1 MNFDELIECSRC
13 GSDAS
18 YQQKVNDKVI
28 LELCYG
34 CGFQSNSVMTSGSLF
49 LEEQL
54 PLLPDLYKSLIQE
67 EEDGKL
73 WMPTHIHVE
82 GTGSIF
88 ADGVSSDDWAWAGV
102 LAKEVEESE
111 KEILKGATYKSDM
124 TTIKHFPS
132 ERGFIDALS
141 YIGVLPE

>member
-1 MNFDELIECSRC
+1 
-13 GSDAS
+13 
-18 YQQKVNDKVI
+18 
-28 LELCYG
+28 
-34 CGFQSNSVMTSGSLF
+34 MTSGSLF

-67 EEDGKL
+67 EEDGKI

-82 GTGSIF
+82 GTGSVF

-124 TTIKHFPS
+124 TTIKHFPK
-132 ERGFIDALS
+132 EHGFIDALS
-141 YIGVLPE
+141 YIKVLPE